1 MSINCREIH
10 GRLKPRRSRQPPRP
24 ILVCSCQKNHLT
36 LVERWGAAPSRSHAT
51 TGFIT
56 IKACIDPYSLR
67 RQQMGKSAQS
77 CIFTTSPSR
86 SDSPHLPFLGVGHR
100 ATECFV
106 FQVIAF
112 VPAIT
117 IGVLTP
123 GVRCGYIV
131 PQIDYIMDNFTN
143 RPPTLLE
150 HIQQL
155 LAPAT
160 RLSTDNTCASH
171 RSHL

>member
-1 MSINCREIH
+1 MLMSEEPFDI
-10 GRLKPRRSRQPPRP
+10 S
-24 ILVCSCQKNHLT
+24 
-36 LVERWGAAPSRSHAT
+36 GAMGSRSVAFPRDH
-51 TGFIT
+51 GVHHHQ
-56 IKACIDPYSLR
+56 SLHR
-67 RQQMGKSAQS
+67 PLLSSETADGKICPELYLYHFAVPLR
-77 CIFTTSPSR
+77 FTS
-86 SDSPHLPFLGVGHR
+86 LGVGHR

-123 GVRCGYIV
+123 EVRCGYIV

-160 RLSTDNTCASH
+160 RLSTDNTCASY